1 MGDTLLNTNSSFHK
15 NLFAPFGGVRFQTN
29 TLKHKIAHSLS
40 AFNRNRKQKFGEPKS
55 SLQEDRGNMIV
66 LLLFLIPLIGGF
78 VSFFVKEDK
87 AVRSWALLVSFATLA
102 LAIAGNGFVKAENTL
117 QFSASWMGTLNS
129 NFALRLDGLAKILCL
144 LTAVSY
150 PVIFLSTWNSSYR
163 KPNNFFG
170 LMLLAQAGL
179 MGVFTAVDA
188 LAFYFFW
195 ELALIPVYFL
205 CSGWGGERR
214 VQVTFKFFIYTFTGS
229 VLMLVGLMYL
239 YFLTPD
245 RSFSLESFYQ
255 LAAVKGWNQSL
266 VFWLLFAAFAVK
278 MPIFPFHTWQP
289 DTYEQS
295 PTAVTMVLSGLMVK
309 MGVYGMIRW
318 VLPVVPNAFWAWGD
332 VVSTMAVIGII
343 YASILAIQQNDLK
356 RLIAYSSI
364 AHIGIMALA
373 IFSETHLALQG
384 VMMQMFNHGINIIG
398 LWIVVELIE
407 RQFGTRKLSELGGIA
422 TKAPAL
428 AILLVVMAL
437 ANISLPLTNAFVG
450 EFMMFSGIFASAQS
464 RYNVV
469 FTVLALLS
477 IILAAVYTLTMIQKV
492 FFGNTNERTANATDI
507 RSNEKLALSILVI
520 LVFVFGVY
528 PQPLLNLTDGYA
540 QDIITASTN
549 DLRQVSAK

>member
-1 MGDTLLNTNSSFHK
+1 
-15 NLFAPFGGVRFQTN
+15 
-29 TLKHKIAHSLS
+29 
-40 AFNRNRKQKFGEPKS
+40 
-55 SLQEDRGNMIV
+55 MIV
-66 LLLFLIPLIGGF
+66 LFLFLVPLIGGLL
-78 VSFFVKEDK
+78 SFFLKNDRT
-87 AVRSWALLVSFATLA
+87 VRSWALLISFIALG
-102 LAIAGNGFVKAENTL
+102 LAIAGNGLVKADNSLE
-117 QFSASWMGTLNS
+117 FSTSWLGTLNS
-129 NFALRLDGLAKILCL
+129 NFALKLDGMAKILCL
-144 LTAVSY
+144 LTAIAY
-150 PVIFLSTWNSSYR
+150 PIIFISTWNTTYR
-163 KPNNFFG
+163 KPANFFG

-179 MGVFTAVDA
+179 IGVFTSMDA

-214 VQVTFKFFIYTFTGS
+214 VAVTFKFFIYTFTGS
-229 VLMLVGLMYL
+229 VLMLIGLLYL
-239 YFLTPD
+239 HFQTPD
-245 RSFSLESFYQ
+245 RSFAIESFYQ
-255 LAAVKGWNQSL
+255 LAATKGWNQTL

-318 VLPVVPNAFWAWGD
+318 VLPVVPNAAWSWGD
-332 VVSTMAVIGII
+332 VVSTMSVIGII
-343 YASILAIQQNDLK
+343 YASILAIRQDDLK

-373 IFSETHLALQG
+373 IFSETHLAMQG
-384 VMMQMFNHGINIIG
+384 VMMQMFNHGVNIIG

-422 TKAPAL
+422 AKAPAL
-428 AILLVVMAL
+428 ATLLVIMAL

-450 EFMMFSGIFASAQS
+450 EFMMFSGIFASAS
-464 RYNVV
+464 SKYNVL

-492 FFGNTNERTANATDI
+492 FFGPTNERTANAVDI
-507 RSNEKLALSILVI
+507 RFNEKLALSILVVLI
-520 LVFVFGVY
+520 FAFGVY
-528 PQPLLNLTDGYA
+528 PQPLLNITDEYS
-540 QDIITASTN
+540 QSIITNSTKV
-549 DLRQVSAK
+549 LSQTFK

>member
-1 MGDTLLNTNSSFHK
+1 M
-15 NLFAPFGGVRFQTN
+15 V
-29 TLKHKIAHSLS
+29 
-40 AFNRNRKQKFGEPKS
+40 
-55 SLQEDRGNMIV
+55 V
-66 LLLFLIPLIGGF
+66 LLLFLVPLLGGLL
-78 VSFFVKEDK
+78 SFFLKNDK
-87 AVRSWALLVSFATLA
+87 GVRSWALIVSFVTLA
-102 LAIAGNGFVKAENTL
+102 LAIAGNGFIKTESAL
-117 QFSASWMGTLNS
+117 QFSEPWLGTLNS
-129 NFALRLDGLAKILCL
+129 NFALKLDGMGKLLCL
-144 LTAVSY
+144 LTAIAY
-150 PVIFLSTWNSSYR
+150 PIIFISTWNSTYR

-170 LMLLAQAGL
+170 LMLLTQAGL
-179 MGVFTAVDA
+179 MGVFTSMDA

-229 VLMLVGLMYL
+229 VLMLIGLLLL
-239 YFLTPD
+239 YFKTPD
-245 RSFSLESFYQ
+245 HSFAIESFYR
-255 LAAVKGWNQSL
+255 LGETKDWNQTL
-266 VFWLLFAAFAVK
+266 IFWLLFAAFAVK

-309 MGVYGMIRW
+309 MGVYGFIRW
-318 VLPVVPNAFWAWGD
+318 VLPVVPNAAWSWGD
-332 VVSTMAVIGII
+332 VVSTMSVIGVI

-364 AHIGIMALA
+364 AHIGIMGLA

-407 RQFGTRKLSELGGIA
+407 RQFGTRKLSELGGLA
-422 TKAPAL
+422 ARAPAL

-450 EFMMFSGIFASAQS
+450 EFMMFSGIFTSKLSQ
-464 RYNVV
+464 YNIV
-469 FTVLALLS
+469 FTVLALVS

-492 FFGNTNERTANATDI
+492 FFGPVNERTANATDI
-507 RSNEKLALSILVI
+507 RFNEKLALGILVI
-520 LVFVFGVY
+520 IVFAFGVY
-528 PQPLLNLTDGYA
+528 PQPLLNITDGYSQA
-540 QDIITASTN
+540 IITNSTKV
-549 DLRQVSAK
+549 LPQTFK